1 MVRALQQAGADRK
14 TGCVDRVS
22 GRIQT
27 HGTDSMFDRSA
38 IRHCMHFFWFLVPWA
53 AVSCT
58 ESSLRLQSNDTLDDV
73 IAEVMLLRDIT
84 DAVGGYPME
93 IQAIG
98 LVGNLDQTGGDPPP
112 SGFRQILLTEMQ
124 KRGVDSPSQILA
136 SPNTALVLARA
147 MVPPGIQKGDRF
159 DVEVYVPQE
168 HAEVT
173 SLRDG
178 VMYEARLAEQA
189 VAGGRLRQ
197 GKVIG
202 LAKGTLLVDPAG
214 DPNERSGELRRGVI
228 LGGAV
233 ALEARQIGLLIRSE
247 SQSVRTSAQVGTAIN
262 RRFYR
267 TQRGIKAGVATP
279 KTDEYVELVIHPRY
293 KDNIYR
299 YVDVLR
305 SIPVQE
311 TTAQRQLRLRYLGRR
326 LADPLTAA
334 DAALQLEAIGLDAE
348 SVLLRGLESQDAEV
362 RFRAAESLAYLDRP
376 EAAEACGE
384 AIREYPAFRA
394 AALTALGSMDDPA
407 ARDQLVQ
414 LLGES
419 SAEARYGAFRAL
431 RSMNKLDPVVRG
443 EDLDG
448 AFSYHVLDTAGPA
461 MVHVARSRRAELIL
475 FGPEEHL
482 RTPVILDA
490 GKYIQINGTAIDRV
504 EVVKNLPG
512 KPEQRREVTA
522 VVDDVIRAIVE
533 VGGSYSDVVQ
543 ALTQAKASGSLK
555 CRLEVDAL
563 PAWGRKFESEKLAR
577 RDGEGAVSLVSAEED
592 ASSRDPGVEVDAGEI
607 RLQQTGR
614 AAVFESED
622 EEASSSGKN
631 ADSAG
636 SGGFFRVPD
645 RRWSWPP
652 QIGRMWSERGE

>member
-1 MVRALQQAGADRK
+1 MIGSLVEFRLY
-14 TGCVDRVS
+14 
-22 GRIQT
+22 
-27 HGTDSMFDRSA
+27 GTDSMVDRSA
-38 IRHCMHFFWFLVPWA
+38 SHRCMHVLWLLLPWV

-58 ESSLRLQSNDTLDDV
+58 ESSLRLQSNDALDDV
-73 IAEVMLLRDIT
+73 ISEVMLLRDIT

-124 KRGVDSPSQILA
+124 KRGVESPSQVLA

-202 LAKGTLLVDPAG
+202 LAQGKLLVDPAG
-214 DPNERSGELRRGVI
+214 DPKERSGELRRGVM

-233 ALEARQIGLLIRSE
+233 ALEDRQIGLLIRSE

-311 TTAQRQLRLRYLGRR
+311 TTAQLQLRLRYLGRR

-376 EAAEACGE
+376 EAADACGE
-384 AIREYPAFRA
+384 AVREYPAFRA

-414 LLGES
+414 LLGEP

-448 AFSYHVLDTAGPA
+448 AFSYHVLDTPGPA

-475 FGPEEHL
+475 FGSEERI

-490 GKYIQINGTAIDRV
+490 GKYIQVNGSDNGRV
-504 EVVKNLPG
+504 EVVKILPG

-543 ALTQAKASGSLK
+543 ALTQAKANGSLE

-577 RDGEGAVSLVSAEED
+577 RGEGTVALVSGEEDVSLL
-592 ASSRDPGVEVDAGEI
+592 DPGVKASGGEI
-607 RLQQTGR
+607 RLEQAGR
-614 AAVFESED
+614 AAVFVSQDDGEGL
-622 EEASSSGKN
+622 SSGEN
-631 ADSAG
+631 AG
-636 SGGFFRVPD
+636 SADLGGFFRVPD

-652 QIGRMWSERGE
+652 RIGRMWSERGE

>member
-1 MVRALQQAGADRK
+1 MV
-14 TGCVDRVS
+14 
-22 GRIQT
+22 
-27 HGTDSMFDRSA
+27 DRSA
-38 IRHCMHFFWFLVPWA
+38 FRCSIHVLWLLIPLVGT
-53 AVSCT
+53 SCT
-58 ESSLRLQSNDTLDDV
+58 ESSLRLQNNDSLEDV
-73 IAEVMLLRDIT
+73 ISEVVLLRDIT
-84 DAVGGYPME
+84 DAFGGYPME

-112 SGFRQILLTEMQ
+112 SGFRQMLLTEMQ
-124 KRGVDSPSQILA
+124 KRGVESPSQILA
-136 SPNTALVLARA
+136 SPTTALVLARA

-202 LAKGTLLVDPAG
+202 LAQGMLLVDPAG
-214 DPNERSGELRRGVI
+214 DPSDRSGELRRGVI
-228 LGGAV
+228 LGGGV
-233 ALEARQIGLLIRSE
+233 ALESRQIGLLIRSE
-247 SQSVRTSAQVGTAIN
+247 SQSVRTSAQVGAAVN

-311 TTAQRQLRLRYLGRR
+311 TTAQRQLRMRYLGRR
-326 LADPLTAA
+326 LMDPLTAS
-334 DAALQLEAIGLDAE
+334 DAALQLEAIGLDAKT
-348 SVLLRGLESQDAEV
+348 VLLRGLESQDAEV
-362 RFRAAESLAYLDRP
+362 RFRSAESLAYLDRP
-376 EAAEACGE
+376 EAAAACGE
-384 AIREYPAFRA
+384 AVREYPAFRA

-419 SAEARYGAFRAL
+419 SAESRYGAFRAL
-431 RSMNKLDPVVRG
+431 RSMNKLDPLVRG
-443 EDLDG
+443 EELDG
-448 AFSYHVLDTAGPA
+448 AFSYHVLDTRGPS

-475 FGPEEHL
+475 FGPKERL
-482 RTPVILDA
+482 QTPMILDA
-490 GKYIQINGTAIDRV
+490 GNYIQVNGISADRV
-504 EVVKNLPG
+504 EVVKILPG
-512 KPEQRREVTA
+512 ESEQRREVTS
-522 VVDDVIRAIVE
+522 VLDDVVRAIVE

-543 ALTQAKASGSLK
+543 ALTQAKAAGALG

-563 PAWGRKFESEKLAR
+563 PDWGRKFVSTPRARKLV
-577 RDGEGAVSLVSAEED
+577 DGDVGVISDKEVLSIDPEVEADAAEIQLQQIGSSAISASGELGSGSAEQAGSAGLGAV
-592 ASSRDPGVEVDAGEI
+592 
-607 RLQQTGR
+607 
-614 AAVFESED
+614 
-622 EEASSSGKN
+622 
-631 ADSAG
+631 
-636 SGGFFRVPD
+636 FRVPD
-645 RRWSWPP
+645 GRWSWPP
-652 QIGRMWSERGE
+652 RIGRMWSPQGE